1 MAGDEGESIEDDEET
16 PLEEIVSGAVTV
28 LTLSIAFGLLFAGF
42 QFFWVAF
49 IVGFAGVLP
58 MALGAVKLYQRR
70 QDGDTTTAAE
80 PEDAL
85 EELRQRYARGEFT
98 DEEFERR
105 IELLLE
111 TESVADAREYA
122 EAVRAERTAEERA
135 RQREYEFDRESG

>member
-70 QDGDTTTAAE
+70 QDGGTTTAE

-122 EAVRAERTAEERA
+122 EAVRAERTTEERA
-135 RQREYEFDRESG
+135 REREYEFDRESG